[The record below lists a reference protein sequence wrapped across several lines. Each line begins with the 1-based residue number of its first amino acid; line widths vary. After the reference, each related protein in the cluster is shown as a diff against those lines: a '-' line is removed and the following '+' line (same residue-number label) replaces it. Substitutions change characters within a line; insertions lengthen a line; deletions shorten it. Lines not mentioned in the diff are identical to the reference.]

1 MTRRHADAIQ
11 LVSRHEPVGNR
22 TSIRGLMRRRYAL
35 RLTAC
40 LVAVIPAVV
49 QAQTTQPARTF
60 VSINVGAQ
68 VTSTTFDDN
77 VVFTEFV
84 EQGDFNAIYRVPTG
98 SLLDVDGGV
107 RLPMNFGVAIGATRF
122 YQKSTAEVDARIPH
136 PFYFSRDRSI
146 VGDTASLDRRETAVH
161 LSARWFLPTADSV
174 ELSGFGGPTFFSL
187 AQELITGVEFDHSYP
202 FNSATFTSTAESQES
217 QTVVG
222 YHVGADMGYFFS
234 PNIGVGTLIRFSRAS
249 TALLSEDGDS
259 VAVNVGGLNVTGG
272 LRLRF

>member
-1 MTRRHADAIQ
+1 MTRRHADPIQ
-11 LVSRHEPVGNR
+11 LVSRHEPVGNQ
-22 TSIRGLMRRRYAL
+22 TSVRGLMRRRCAL
-35 RLTAC
+35 LLAAC
-40 LVAVIPAVV
+40 LLVFTPAVV
-49 QAQTTQPARTF
+49 QAQRVQPARTF
-60 VSINVGAQ
+60 VSLNVGAQ

-107 RLPMNFGVAIGATRF
+107 RLPMNFGVAIGATQF
-122 YQKSTAEVDARIPH
+122 YQTSTAAVDARIPH

-202 FNSATFTSTAESQES
+202 FNSATFTSTAESQAS

-249 TALLSEDGDS
+249 TALLSEDGGS